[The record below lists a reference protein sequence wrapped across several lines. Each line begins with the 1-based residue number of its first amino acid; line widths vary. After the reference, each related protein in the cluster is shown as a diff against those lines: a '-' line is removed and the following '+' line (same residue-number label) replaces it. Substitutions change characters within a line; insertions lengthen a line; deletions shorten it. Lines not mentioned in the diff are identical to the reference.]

1 MRNDIQTIRNIES
14 FDVVF
19 VNFGSVTV
27 EEKRNRQGTI

>member
-1 MRNDIQTIRNIES
+1 MCNDIQAIRNIEC